1 MMTLFHRR
9 RIIVALGAALAL
21 GALATQVQAQTTV
34 QLKHAS
40 GTTAVPASLK
50 KVIVLDI
57 TTLDN
62 LAALD
67 VTVGSVAGAPTAS
80 ASNKPLSGRLARYN
94 SAPKM
99 GTLFEP
105 DFEKIHAAK
114 PDLIIVGGRSQAKYA
129 ELSRIAP
136 TIDLTVD
143 RTRLVDSA
151 RANVNLLAG
160 LFGKQAKGQ
169 ELQTRLDASIATLKT
184 QAASAGTGLIVLT
197 TGGKMSAYGPGSR
210 FGVLHDSFGIKPAVL
225 KLDTANH
232 GQAISFEFIQKTNP
246 DWLFVID
253 RDAAIGREGAAAQ
266 KFLDNELVRQSTAWK
281 KKQVVYL
288 NAMNWYT
295 LGSASIGAL
304 QDNVDQLSAALTAA
318 QAGR

>member
-1 MMTLFHRR
+1 MTTLFHRR
-9 RIIVALGAALAL
+9 RIIAAIGAALAL
-21 GALATQVQAQTTV
+21 GAAPAQAQGTV
-34 QLKHAS
+34 QFKHAS
-40 GTTAVPASLK
+40 GATAVPASPK

-67 VTVGSVAGAPTAS
+67 VNVAGAPTAS
-80 ASNKPLSGRLARYN
+80 ASNKPLGGRLARYN
-94 SAPKM
+94 TAPKM

-114 PDLIIVGGRSQAKYA
+114 PDLIIVGGRSQARYA
-129 ELSRIAP
+129 ELARIAP

-143 RTRLVDSA
+143 RAKLVDSA

-160 LFGKQAKGQ
+160 LFGKQARAQ
-169 ELQTRLDASIATLKT
+169 ELQSKLDASIATLKT
-184 QAASAGTGLIVLT
+184 RAANAGTGLIVLT

-210 FGVLHDSFGIKPAVL
+210 FGVLHNSFGIQPAVV

-304 QDNVDQLSAALTAA
+304 QENVDQLSAALAAA

>member
-1 MMTLFHRR
+1 MTTLFHRR
-9 RIIVALGAALAL
+9 RIIAAIGAALAL
-21 GALATQVQAQTTV
+21 GAAPAQAQGTV

-40 GTTAVPASLK
+40 GTTAVPANPK

-67 VTVGSVAGAPTAS
+67 VNVAGAPTAS
-80 ASNKPLSGRLARYN
+80 ASNKPLGGRLARYN
-94 SAPKM
+94 TAPKM

-129 ELSRIAP
+129 ELAKIAP

-143 RTRLVDSA
+143 RTKLVDSA

-160 LFGKQAKGQ
+160 LFGKQAKAQ
-169 ELQTRLDASIATLKT
+169 ELQSKLDTSIATLKT
-184 QAASAGTGLIVLT
+184 RAATAGTGLIVLT

-210 FGVLHDSFGIKPAVL
+210 FGVLHDSFGIQPAVV

-304 QDNVDQLSAALTAA
+304 QENVDQLSAALTAA